1 MTLTEIREEIPLLTV
16 AERLKL
22 ARWLIEDVDAE
33 IAGEDDEAGEDT
45 IDEAEI
51 AAEERW
57 FEQVRE
63 DFRTGG
69 PLSQSAARVREAH
82 RLGKTLPDWP

>member
-1 MTLTEIREEIPLLTV
+1 MTLSEIREEIPLLTV

-33 IAGEDDEAGEDT
+33 IAGEEDGADEDA
-45 IDEAEI
+45 IDEEEI

-57 FEQVRE
+57 FERVRE

-69 PLSQSAARVREAH
+69 PLSQSAARVREEH